1 MKKRIIILG
10 STGSIGSS
18 TLNIIKRNLS
28 NFSITLLTANKNYKK
43 LIIQAKKFNA
53 ENVIIKDKKYY
64 NYIKT
69 ELKNYRTK
77 VYCGDISLQKI
88 IIVNMM

>member
-18 TLNIIKRNLS
+18 TLNILERDLS

-43 LIIQAKKFNA
+43 LIKQAKKFNA
-53 ENVIIKDKKYY
+53 ENIIIKDKKYFK
-64 NYIKT
+64 YIKN
-69 ELKNYRTK
+69 ELRNYKTK
-77 VYCGDISLQKI
+77 VYCGNI
-88 IIVNMM
+88 